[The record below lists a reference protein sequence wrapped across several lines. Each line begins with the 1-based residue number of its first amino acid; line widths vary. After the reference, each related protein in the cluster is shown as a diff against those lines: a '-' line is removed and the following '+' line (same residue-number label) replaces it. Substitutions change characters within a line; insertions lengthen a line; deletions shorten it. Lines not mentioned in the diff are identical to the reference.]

1 MSKVLLQAFLEY
13 WKGEVKISLLGHF
26 LSGGEER
33 TLISCNLLGYKG
45 RPHNS
50 TQYLDFDE
58 RF

>member
-1 MSKVLLQAFLEY
+1 MSKVLLQAFSEY

-33 TLISCNLLGYKG
+33 TLISVIVGYKG